1 MNRFV
6 LASVIMLS
14 IAPALAQQPR
24 PARPAPLPP
33 SAPQD
38 RAEDTAVPKEPGANS
53 PATRQPRP
61 GTITSPVSTSQDKA
75 AEDIANQKRE
85 DAKSTAMKEQ
95 GQKVRDADAL
105 RMEARDRKLQR
116 SMRAI
121 CPGC

>member
-1 MNRFV
+1 MNRFAV
-6 LASVIMLS
+6 ASLMMLS
-14 IAPALAQQPR
+14 IGPAFAQQPR
-24 PARPAPLPP
+24 PARPPLPP

-38 RAEDTAVPKEPGANS
+38 RAAAEGTASPKEAGANS
-53 PATRQPRP
+53 PRQPRP
-61 GTITSPVSTSQDKA
+61 ATTPPPVSTSQDKA
-75 AEDIANQKRE
+75 AEDVASRKRE

-121 CPGC
+121 CSGC